1 MAVDRSNSYPIEHHL
16 SPEERLKR
24 LKAAKW
30 PEQGRAERIT
40 EARAA
45 WDALPPPPEL
55 TPAQWKQ
62 VAEDPDVEE

>member
-1 MAVDRSNSYPIEHHL
+1 MAADPFKSYSIDQEL
-16 SPEERLKR
+16 SPEERLRR

-30 PEQGRAERIT
+30 PEEGKAERIA

-45 WDALPPPPEL
+45 WDALPPPPRL
-55 TPAQWKQ
+55 TPAQWKK